1 MRAAT
6 PDARVATAERVSGRR
21 AQAATVGAVA
31 VLVAATAIW
40 GGILDRHD
48 DGIGLHAAPLFAAAS
63 NRLGPLVAVPLTIAA
78 LVVWRGP
85 ALAELLGWRH
95 LVAAAMLA
103 AAAWGVGLALVD
115 HGITEGLV
123 RGATSP
129 HDLLADA
136 SRITAP
142 GEFLSTFVDRIGDY
156 VVHVRGHPPGLVV
169 ALSMLGRVGLGGVA
183 GFVTLAIVAGAA
195 VVGAVLV
202 AVREVAGEAAAR
214 KAAPFLVLSP
224 AAIWLVTSADAV
236 YAGLAAIGIA
246 ASVVATGR
254 AGRRSDLLAAVGGLV
269 LGAGLFSSYG
279 LVLVLLVPFAVGVLR
294 RRVRPLVISGL
305 LMVVVGVGF
314 AAAGF
319 SWIDGLWATRA
330 EYAGSIAAVRPYGY
344 FVFANLAAF
353 AIVLGPAPVAG
364 IATLRERRMWL
375 LVGAAL
381 VAVAAA
387 DLSGLSKG
395 EVERIWLP
403 FWPWIAIAA
412 AAITSRVRWWL
423 AAQATLAIGVQTFL
437 GTPW

>member
-1 MRAAT
+1 M
-6 PDARVATAERVSGRR
+6 V
-21 AQAATVGAVA
+21 VGAGA

-40 GGILDRHD
+40 GGILDRHG

-63 NRLGPLVAVPLTIAA
+63 NRLGPLIIVALTIAA

-85 ALAELLGWRH
+85 AIVELLRWRH

-115 HGITEGLV
+115 HGVRDGLV
-123 RGATSP
+123 RGVTSP
-129 HDLLADA
+129 HDLLAV
-136 SRITAP
+136 SVRITAP
-142 GEFLSTFVDRIGDY
+142 GEFLNTFVERIDDY
-156 VVHVRGHPPGLVV
+156 VVHVRGHPPGLVL
-169 ALSMLGRVGLGGVA
+169 AMSMLGRIGLGGVA
-183 GFVTLAIVAGAA
+183 GFVTLAILSSAV

-214 KAAPFLVLSP
+214 KAAVFLVLSP
-224 AAIWLVTSADAV
+224 AAIWVVTSADAV
-236 YAGLAAIGIA
+236 YAGLGAIGVA
-246 ASVVATGR
+246 ALVVATGR
-254 AGRRSDLLAAVGGLV
+254 TGRWSDVLAAGGGLV

-279 LVLVLLVPFAVGVLR
+279 LVPLLVVPIAVGAVR
-294 RRVRPLVISGL
+294 RRVRPLVIAGL
-305 LMVVVGVGF
+305 LMVVVGAGF
-314 AAAGF
+314 AVAGF

-330 EYAGSIAAVRPYGY
+330 EYAGSIAAIRPYGY
-344 FVFANLAAF
+344 FVLANLAAF
-353 AIVLGPAPVAG
+353 AIVLGPAPLAG
-364 IATLRERRMWL
+364 LATLRDRRLWL
-375 LVGAAL
+375 LVGATL

-412 AAITSRVRWWL
+412 AALTSRVRWWL